1 MATIDIKKLL
11 EMSGKVE
18 NDGADPTGRL
28 SADEFNVLILALVE
42 ALGGVKKISF
52 QGTTFS
58 PDENGVLHLI
68 YSSDSNTY
76 QMVSKVTKTPPDV
89 LVKGASCPVSF
100 EYNCYYGSDV
110 TDVDTSP
117 GSASFMINGTL
128 ITALTTSLR
137 ATGSSQNSQYTVD
150 IGPYLTEEENTVT
163 LVISNTHGTSRVWDF
178 TVATKSITL
187 SFDAS
192 YDQTIP
198 RSGRWELRVSC
209 LGTGA
214 DVHLMIDDKQSSE
227 QIVHIE
233 SSTYNFT
240 IDAEGSLAA
249 GRHKISVW
257 AVNSEYGITTDTITS
272 YFIKSGS
279 QIPQLAIGTGAVES
293 APQYDTVSI
302 PYFFYVPGALAGQSV
317 NVGLEIFDN
326 NGILTETLTSQVVTV
341 NALGSSELQHASFV
355 PSLDSYVNNDITLR
369 ISVGGSYVDHTLRIV
384 SAGVSLSAADECKV
398 YYSFAGRTNSD
409 EDAENLVSTYDGK
422 QTSRLVRSDNFK
434 LNDFGGF
441 ITKNGFTIPAG
452 RKLTLKDWF
461 MFGSD
466 FGVNAEDQTART
478 GRTLEIEMEAGLCS
492 DMNTVIVSCMDGDTG
507 FEVYPNRLVV
517 KCPSASGG
525 IDTPFPDQSR
535 IRMSIVIDGQPTH
548 CVAETGNANTSA
560 NFDAWCNIAYL
571 YVNGVCVRIF
581 DYKTASW
588 AQDNPKEIVFGS
600 DDCEVLLYS
609 IRAYDKSLTFKQI
622 VGNYAFD
629 TPDLADK
636 IAIAKRNDILN
647 SDGTVSYQKVQKALP
662 NTPLI
667 TWDLE
672 NLPTSKSDERT
683 ITGTEFVNPE
693 WNAEKYGRACAPFT
707 AGEHLINGDGTSSN
721 NYPLPYKNWAE
732 EFFNLVLQLGA
743 EGSVEVEEYSITP
756 GIDGGETEFV
766 HKVNFASCE
775 KIFNMLTMNFYQH
788 LTTACANGTFQSI
801 LTKFMQQQS
810 DLGNP
815 ITFRKSL
822 SGFPEIGFRKNTKG
836 GQNNPTFLSIYNFI
850 NNKYSRSFLGF
861 PKDYTK
867 GQIWEVDDNKNFFN
881 QEIFD
886 SYHKEVEVKD
896 PETGAVTMVDTLFKS
911 NAVDIPLYYARVPKK
926 SPVTGQKLGVP
937 GSIADID
944 QANAELAVLKRF
956 HNFIC
961 KCNPNVAERYYARN
975 GDYRALSVEQDGYT
989 SRVFGSVT
997 YTKDTP
1003 AYRRAMFK
1011 AEAENYMH
1019 KQDAIFYFVFFVY
1032 FLGTDSMDKNMSIG
1046 FDDASAALPLA
1057 RILPRDSDTI
1067 WLFNNSGIRAW
1078 RYWHEWGDSY
1088 DSNTDTTG
1096 RITGEVWNPQTQSFE
1111 LQTTAGSEIFNG
1123 RLSGLWDL
1131 VDQCWE
1137 DDVKAMYDKM
1147 AANGLDAATLMKWY
1161 RGYWSYWCENLYNAD
1176 AMGYANTGNFAMA
1189 YGDKLML
1196 SDYFTKYRSR
1206 YLDSKF
1212 KSGKC
1217 TINNTMIRLF
1227 TSGKGVALRHCCPI
1241 YACIAWGSGNY
1252 VNQRSIVAGEPALMP
1267 NGITD
1272 SGGEQ
1277 VFVLCNNDLITHV
1290 GTYTQDALGNVVE
1303 SGLEGLGQVY
1313 FQTGMTGMVRLREL
1327 VMDYSGIEG
1336 GNTKQDDAGWN
1347 VSNFRLLRKLIARRL
1362 VNVVSVQTI
1371 SSGVIQEIDYRE
1383 TPISGISIPETDTLT
1398 ILRLPSSLTA
1408 LNLKNLPSLS
1418 ENFSIEGYNAMK
1430 TLSVVGC
1437 PGLDTYTM
1445 VQRLM
1450 TESSSVQSVVI
1461 DNISWPAAAAS
1472 IVSAMA
1478 NLKTCQLSGEMT
1490 IAGGNQEVT
1499 FAMKV
1504 AMINKWGDIDSG
1516 ADGLK
1521 VKYSERTITNA
1532 LIFGTDSIEKA
1543 GTFQFSVT
1551 PATAGGISTA
1561 YGNTVRKITWSISDN
1576 AYATIDQLGAVT
1588 VTAIGSEDASGSG
1601 PEATIKAILTLK
1613 DGSTIETTK
1622 VIRLYKRSARLGDF
1636 VFADGTY
1643 SDRNDGT
1650 KTCIGVCCY
1659 IDQDDPTLR
1668 LAVGLKDMT
1677 AQPYGLFNNSS
1688 YPNESI
1694 PDIQL
1699 ESGYDPYDLPIENV
1713 TNSGLVVTEEGGTAN
1728 YISNETFRDESDN
1741 GTPDG
1746 FRRLANGTACAQI
1759 GLVEL
1764 TKDVHGHKKGEK
1776 LPWGQYLTMEII
1788 DHRDRVLAETNHPI
1802 PAATG
1807 DKTELEVLDE
1817 LLIQIVQEAGG
1828 LAKYKQFY
1836 YPMASRVFAY
1846 EPAVKASEVLS
1857 DKFKAGNWFL
1867 PSAGEMARLCWYHFQ
1882 GYAGAENA
1890 IFTNA
1895 VRANIM
1901 TAFGNSWYG
1910 CSSEYH
1916 NTLYWI
1922 VYFSSGYCGSTIKY
1936 DSNVAR
1942 GLVAF

>member
-1 MATIDIKKLL
+1 MAIDINKL
-11 EMSGKVE
+11 MAMTGKVE
-18 NDGADPTGRL
+18 NDGADETGTL
-28 SADEFNVLILALVE
+28 SAQEFNTLVLALIE

-52 QGTTFS
+52 QGTTFA
-58 PDENGVLHLI
+58 PDSNGVLHLV
-68 YSSDSNTY
+68 YSSESNTY
-76 QMVSKVTKTPPDV
+76 QMVAKVTTTPPEV
-89 LVKGASCPVSF
+89 LVKGASCPISF

-137 ATGSSQNSQYTVD
+137 ATGSNENSKYTVD
-150 IGPYLTEEENTVT
+150 IGQYLTEEENTVT

-178 TVATKSITL
+178 TVATKSINL

-198 RSGRWELRVSC
+198 RSGKWELRVSC
-209 LGTGA
+209 LGTEA
-214 DVHLMIDDKQSSE
+214 DVHLMIDDNPDSE
-227 QIVHIE
+227 QVVHIA
-233 SSTYNFT
+233 SSTYNFV
-240 IDAEGSLAA
+240 IDADGSLAA
-249 GRHKISVW
+249 GRHKVSVW
-257 AVNSEYGITTDTITS
+257 AVNAEYGITTEIITS
-272 YFIKSGS
+272 SFIKTGS
-279 QIPQLAIGTGAVES
+279 QNTILAIGSGAPIS

-302 PYFFYVPGALAGQSV
+302 PYFFYIPGALAGQSV
-317 NVGLEIFDN
+317 NVGLAIYDN
-326 NGILTETLTSQVVTV
+326 NGILTETLTSQIVPVSAT
-341 NALGSSELQHASFV
+341 GSSGLQMASFV
-355 PSLDSYVNNDITLR
+355 PSLDTYVNNDITLR
-369 ISVGGSYVDHTLRIV
+369 ISIGGAYVEHILTIT

-409 EDAENLVSTYDGK
+409 EDAENLVSTYDGQ
-422 QTSRLVRSDNFK
+422 QTSRLVRSENFK
-434 LNDFGGF
+434 LNSFGGF

-452 RKLTLKDWF
+452 RKVTLKDWL
-461 MFGSD
+461 MFGAD
-466 FGVNAEDQTART
+466 FGANAEDQTART

-492 DMNTVIVSCMDGDTG
+492 DMNTPIVSCMDGNTG
-507 FEVYPNRLVV
+507 FEIYPNRLVV

-525 IDTPFPDQSR
+525 IDTEFPDQAR
-535 IRMSIVIDGQPTH
+535 IRMSIVIDGQATH

-571 YVNGVCVRIF
+571 YVNGTCVRIF

-600 DDCEVLLYS
+600 DDCEVILYS
-609 IRAYDKSLTFKQI
+609 IRAYDKSLTYKQ
-622 VGNYAFD
+622 VNGNFAFD
-629 TPDLADK
+629 TPNLADK

-647 SDGTVSYQKVQKALP
+647 SDGTVSFQKVQAALP

-667 TWDLE
+667 VWDLE

-683 ITGTEFVNPE
+683 ITGTEFINPE
-693 WNAEKYGRACAPFT
+693 WNAEDYGRACAPFT
-707 AGEHLINGDGTSSN
+707 SGEHLINGDGTSSN

-732 EFFNLVLQLGA
+732 EFFTLVLQLA
-743 EGSVEVEEYSITP
+743 SEGTVEVEEYSITP

-788 LTTACANGTFQSI
+788 LTLACANGTFQSL

-836 GQNNPTFLSIYNFI
+836 GQNNPSFLSIYNFI

-861 PKDYTK
+861 PKDHAK
-867 GQIWEVDDNKNFFN
+867 AQIWEVDDNKNFFS

-886 SYHKEVEVKD
+886 SYHKAIEVKD
-896 PETGAVTMVDTLFKS
+896 PDTGAVSMIDTLFKS

-926 SPVTGQKLGVP
+926 SSVTGQKLGVP

-944 QANAELAVLKRF
+944 QANSELAVLKRF
-956 HNFIC
+956 HNFIY
-961 KCNPNVAERYYARN
+961 KCNPNVAERYYARY
-975 GDYRALSVEQDGYT
+975 GDYRTLTIEQDGYT

-1003 AYRRAMFK
+1003 AYRKAMFK
-1011 AEAENYMH
+1011 EEAENYMY

-1032 FLGTDSMDKNMSIG
+1032 FLGTDSMDKNMSVA
-1046 FDDASAALPLA
+1046 FDDVTAAAPLA
-1057 RILPRDSDTI
+1057 RIFPRDSDTI

-1088 DSNTDTTG
+1088 DANTDTTG
-1096 RITGEVWNPQTQSFE
+1096 RITGEVWNAQTQSYD
-1111 LQTTAGSEIFNG
+1111 LKTSAGSEIFNG

-1131 VDQCWE
+1131 VDQCWA

-1189 YGDKLML
+1189 YGDKLMQ
-1196 SDYFTKYRSR
+1196 SEYFTKYRSR

-1212 KSGKC
+1212 KSGQC

-1227 TSGKGVALRHCCPI
+1227 TSGKGVSLRHCCPI

-1252 VNQRSIVAGEPALMP
+1252 VNQRSIIAGEPALMP

-1290 GTYTQDALGNVVE
+1290 GTYTQDALGNIIE

-1347 VSNFRLLRKLIARRL
+1347 VSNFRLLRRLIARRL

-1371 SSGVIQEIDYRE
+1371 VSGVIQEIDYRE
-1383 TPISGISIPETDTLT
+1383 TPISGISIPETDSLV
-1398 ILRLPSSLTA
+1398 ILRLPATLTA

-1418 ENFSIEGYNAMK
+1418 ENFSIEGYEVMK
-1430 TLSVVGC
+1430 SLSVIGC

-1445 VQRLM
+1445 VHRLM
-1450 TESSSVQSVVI
+1450 TESSSVQSVII
-1461 DNISWPAAAAS
+1461 DEVSWPAAAS
-1472 IVSAMA
+1472 TIISSLA
-1478 NLKTCQLSGEMT
+1478 NTKTCQLAGEIT
-1490 IAGGNQEVT
+1490 ISGGNQEVT
-1499 FAMKV
+1499 FAMKM
-1504 AMINKWGDIDSG
+1504 AMIEKWGDIDSG
-1516 ADGLK
+1516 ADGLT
-1521 VKYSERTITNA
+1521 VKYSERAIVNA
-1532 LIFGTDSIEKA
+1532 LIFGTDSIEEP
-1543 GTFQFSVT
+1543 GTFKYSVT

-1561 YGNTVRKITWSISDN
+1561 YGNTVKNIAWSISDN
-1576 AYATIDQLGAVT
+1576 AYASIDQSGTVT
-1588 VTAIGSEDASGSG
+1588 VSAIGVEDAAGYG
-1601 PEATIKAILTLK
+1601 PEATVKAVLTLK
-1613 DGSTIETTK
+1613 DGSTLETTK

-1643 SDRNDGT
+1643 SDRHDGT

-1659 IDQDDPTLR
+1659 IDQEDPTLR
-1668 LAVGLKDMT
+1668 LAVGLKDMS
-1677 AQPYGLFNNSS
+1677 AQPYGLFSHKD
-1688 YPNESI
+1688 YPDYSI
-1694 PDIQL
+1694 YDIVL
-1699 ESGYDPYDLPIENV
+1699 ESGYDPYDLPITNV
-1713 TNSGLVVTEEGGTAN
+1713 TSSGLVVTEEGGTAS
-1728 YISNETFRDESDN
+1728 YISDATYRDESEN

-1746 FRRLANGTACAQI
+1746 FRKLAAGTACAQI

-1764 TKDVHGHKKGEK
+1764 TKDLHGHKKGEK
-1776 LPWGQYLTMEII
+1776 LPWGQYLTLEII

-1802 PAATG
+1802 PAATA

-1817 LLIQIVQEAGG
+1817 LLAQIVQEAGG
-1828 LAKYKQFY
+1828 LTKYKQFY
-1836 YPMASRVFAY
+1836 YPMASRIFAY
-1846 EPAVKASEVLS
+1846 EPTVIASEVLS

-1867 PSAGEMARLCWYHFQ
+1867 PSEGELARICWHHFQ
-1882 GYAGAENA
+1882 GYEGGEHA
-1890 IFTNA
+1890 IFSNA
-1895 VRANIM
+1895 VQAGIM
-1901 TAFGNSWYG
+1901 TSFSASWFGS
-1910 CSSEYH
+1910 SSEYT
-1916 NTLYWI
+1916 NYGYW
-1922 VYFSSGYCGSTIKY
+1922 VVNFGSGGCCGTYKY
-1936 DSNVAR
+1936 GSDLAR